1 MTDTVQMPPLRVL
14 AWRAVPRLIEGVL
27 VPTALFVLLV
37 NFVGVSAAIA
47 GGFAWSAAVIVV
59 RRALG
64 RRVPTLVLVGLG
76 VLLFRTVVALATGS
90 SFLYFLQPT
99 LGTGVVGLVLL
110 GSAFVGR
117 PVVLR
122 LARDFCP
129 LPVDT
134 MGDPHFRRF
143 FLGISLFWGVT
154 QLLNAAVTL
163 WLLVSQS
170 VSTYVVTRTAMSW
183 TLTAAG
189 IGISILWFA
198 RVLRH
203 RQEHALRPLALP
215 AHHGTGLT

>member
-14 AWRAVPRLIEGVL
+14 AWRAVPRLVEGVL
-27 VPTALFVLLV
+27 VPTALFLLLV
-37 NFVGVSAAIA
+37 NLVGVSAAIA
-47 GGFAWSAAVIVV
+47 GGCAWSAAVIVV

-76 VLLFRTVVALATGS
+76 VLLFRTLVALATGS

-110 GSAFVGR
+110 GSALMGR

-154 QLLNAAVTL
+154 QLLNATVTL

-198 RVLRH
+198 RVLRR

-215 AHHGTGLT
+215 AHPATGLT